1 MPRKINDG
9 ATKPKHQVVAVG
21 VKMPARRQ
29 RQPKAPA
36 AAPSEPKGQ
45 AEGPQQAQGLAS
57 TAAERRALPSFAQHD
72 PEKLTGEALRD
83 LAHERGMSRSEV
95 AAMADFKV
103 REQLR
108 YITASN
114 FGR

>member
-9 ATKPKHQVVAVG
+9 ATKPAPKHKVVGVG
-21 VKMPARRQ
+21 VKMPARRP
-29 RQPKAPA
+29 RQAKAPA
-36 AAPSEPKGQ
+36 APSQ
-45 AEGPQQAQGLAS
+45 ADSPQQAQGLAS
-57 TAAERRALPSFAQHD
+57 TAAERAALPSFAQHD
-72 PEKLTGEALRD
+72 PEKLTGDALRD

-108 YITASN
+108 YITASH